1 MTEKLDIHDFA
12 YKWILIFQNP
22 MTSVEEVNDMFPE
35 ECFSLGFQLK
45 VEQLRAGAL
54 IKEEALSDIA
64 VLFEEINS
72 IFDTE
77 ILGSV
82 IFSMWKH
89 LSQWTRAGLLY
100 PFHRLWFITALGRM
114 ERMTSES
121 PINPFL
127 FRGKAKKITI
137 ISNCAVH
144 EEEPEKGEE
153 IQQLLKLSSEGD
165 VLFQAYDYENKSAPL
180 KEGRSK
186 KLELSKHSGIEILQ
200 KISGHFKKDITLDLT
215 DQISFWFLLIENEK
229 EEVFQYSGYLYQ
241 EDPFMGELSS
251 LMRKELGIRDLFLF
265 NGAILIKEKIERIK
279 IEYTS
284 SILDGDDYIK
294 KDSFFSQFGN
304 YYESLTIDRE
314 KNSLKHEQWV
324 EGICEIKKEFQVNQ
338 IISAFLDQRDYDFFN
353 DIEGNSTDAI
363 EEYNPRRN
371 YTITIDF
378 KKRPQH
384 KILGSYDKNSLPK
397 NWAIFINN
405 ILEFM
410 LHIGLGDLFN
420 PAIYNKRKRRESDY
434 IYLGVHFSNDKM
446 YYYRTEDPTIEPGEY
461 VLIPVGEEG
470 GIDIREV
477 AEIEY
482 YQEEDL
488 PYPLKKTK
496 MILRKSTPEEFEA
509 FKKE

>member
-22 MTSVEEVNDMFPE
+22 MTRVEEINDMFPE
-35 ECFSLGFQLK
+35 ACFSLGFQLK
-45 VEQLRAGAL
+45 VEDLRGGVL
-54 IKEEALSDIA
+54 IREEALSDIA
-64 VLFEEINS
+64 ALFEEINR
-72 IFDTE
+72 ITDTE
-77 ILGSV
+77 ILGSI
-82 IFSMWKH
+82 IFSMWNH
-89 LSQWTRAGLLY
+89 LSQWTRTGLLY

-114 ERMTSES
+114 EIMTSKS

-137 ISNCAVH
+137 ISNSAVH
-144 EEEPEKGEE
+144 EEEPKKGKE
-153 IQQLLKLSSEGD
+153 IQQLLKLSSEGE
-165 VLFQAYDYENKSAPL
+165 VVFEAYDYEDRSAPL

-186 KLELSKHSGIEILQ
+186 KVEISKDSAAEILQ
-200 KISGHFKKDITLDLT
+200 KTTSHFKKEITLDLT

-229 EEVFQYSGYLYQ
+229 GEVFQYSGYLYQ
-241 EDPFMGELSS
+241 EDSFMEDLSS
-251 LMRKELGIRDLFLF
+251 FMRKELGIPGLLLF
-265 NGAILIKEKIERIK
+265 NGETLIKEKIERIK
-279 IEYTS
+279 IEYRS
-284 SILDGDDYIK
+284 SILEGDGHIK
-294 KDSFFSQFGN
+294 KDSFFSQFGD

-314 KNSLKHEQWV
+314 KDSLKHEQWV
-324 EGICEIKKEFQVNQ
+324 EGVCEIKKEFQVNQ
-338 IISAFLDQRDYDFFN
+338 IISAFLDQWDYDFFN
-353 DIEGNSTDAI
+353 DIEGNSKDAI
-363 EEYNPRRN
+363 EEYNPGRN

-434 IYLGVHFSNDKM
+434 IYLGILFSNDKM
-446 YYYRTEDPTIEPGEY
+446 YYYRTEDPTIAPGEY
-461 VLIPVGEEG
+461 VVVPVGEEG
-470 GIDIREV
+470 RVDIREV

-488 PYPLKKTK
+488 PYPLEKTK
-496 MILRKSTPEEFEA
+496 MILRKSTQEEFEA
-509 FKKE
+509 FKKD